1 MVPGEVA
8 WCLLQ
13 PVRLPAVKLSPRKA
27 WTLGVGGFLG
37 VLLIA
42 VGLLWDAPGGECLT
56 YASSRDLQ
64 ESVRICIDYAANLS
78 WLPPALTTAGIIV
91 AMATLALALAWW
103 GGGKAS
109 A

>member
-1 MVPGEVA
+1 MNLG
-8 WCLLQ
+8 
-13 PVRLPAVKLSPRKA
+13 PRKA

-42 VGLLWDAPGGECLT
+42 VGLLGDAPSGECVT
-56 YASSRDLQ
+56 YASSRDVQ
-64 ESVRICIDYAANLS
+64 ESVSICIDYTANLS

>member
-1 MVPGEVA
+1 MNLG
-8 WCLLQ
+8 
-13 PVRLPAVKLSPRKA
+13 PRKG

-42 VGLLWDAPGGECLT
+42 VGLLWDAPSGECVT
-56 YASSRDLQ
+56 YASSRDVQ
-64 ESVRICIDYAANLS
+64 ESVSICIDYTANLS

-103 GGGKAS
+103 SGGKAS